1 MKAKLFALAAGLDP
15 IAIATEEM
23 AQMTDAELCAGP
35 LEWST
40 RRTMSSGSTSTAK
53 SGTFSTSSLIRVS
66 NFTFPTIPTLSP
78 KLRKVPRRSFSIAM
92 VFD

>member
-35 LEWST
+35 LECANLAQHIAAIRELRHRAATRKPRYARKLRRRVRVWTREWQPGWGKVLT
-40 RRTMSSGSTSTAK
+40 RRVT
-53 SGTFSTSSLIRVS
+53 LI
-66 NFTFPTIPTLSP
+66 
-78 KLRKVPRRSFSIAM
+78 
-92 VFD
+92 